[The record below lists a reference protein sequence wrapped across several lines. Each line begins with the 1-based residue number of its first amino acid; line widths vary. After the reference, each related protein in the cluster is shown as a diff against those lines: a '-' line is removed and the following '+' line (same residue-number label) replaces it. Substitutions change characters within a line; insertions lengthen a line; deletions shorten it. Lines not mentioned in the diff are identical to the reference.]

1 MAHYLVKG
9 ELIENKAHELK
20 SKVFSGE
27 FRDLEPF
34 GRAITYSLEN
44 AKYDSQSGKALWEE
58 EDYCT
63 PPLAQEREAVL
74 DIYFS
79 NLQIV
84 EVGNGEGWE
93 EIDDLP
99 SLWEKHPIFRARS

>member
-1 MAHYLVKG
+1 MAHYLVQG
-9 ELIENKAHELK
+9 ELNEDKAHELK
-20 SKVFSGE
+20 NKVFSGE
-27 FRDLEPF
+27 LRELEPF
-34 GRAITYSLEN
+34 GRAITHSLEN
-44 AKYDSQSGKALWEE
+44 AKFDPRSEMVLWEE

-79 NLQIV
+79 NLQIEKV
-84 EVGNGEGWE
+84 DKGEGWQ

-99 SLWEKHPIFRARS
+99 SLWKKHPVFRD

>member
-9 ELIENKAHELK
+9 ELIESKTHELK

-27 FRDLEPF
+27 LRDLEPF
-34 GRAITYSLEN
+34 GRAITQSLEN
-44 AKYDSQSGKALWEE
+44 AKFDALSEEAIWEE
-58 EDYCT
+58 EDYCS

-79 NLQIV
+79 NLQIEKV
-84 EVGNGEGWE
+84 DKGEGWGK
-93 EIDDLP
+93 IDDLP
-99 SLWEKHPIFRARS
+99 SIWEKHPIFRD

>member
-1 MAHYLVKG
+1 MSHYLVKG
-9 ELIENKAHELK
+9 ELIESKAHELK

-44 AKYDSQSGKALWEE
+44 AKYEPQSRKAVWEE

-63 PPLAQEREAVL
+63 PPLAQEREAIL

-79 NLQIV
+79 NLQIEKV
-84 EVGNGEGWE
+84 DKGEGWQG
-93 EIDDLP
+93 IDDLP
-99 SLWEKHPIFRARS
+99 SLWRKHPIFRD